1 MSLLP
6 DAAAQIVSFSAASIP
21 ERHRDECLREFHGRI
36 RMRMRIDPHP
46 GHALRYDV
54 RTLMLPDMTC
64 AVASASPVGWAR
76 TSELLADGNDDI
88 MISWNRGG
96 YHLALPGKGDYQT
109 RPGHAVLLSLD
120 RRLAATT
127 NDSRWALVLQVKRSL
142 LAPLVGNIDDLEP
155 DIIGRA
161 QPAHGLLFQ
170 YLRALTHARTPSA
183 LAPMASR
190 HIVDLLA
197 AALGAGYGD
206 APTPGV
212 RAARLA
218 AIKHHIMANLADPA
232 LSAEQVARKFA
243 ISARYVRQ
251 LFAEQGTSFSDYV
264 TDRRLAH
271 IHGCL
276 SDPRQVLRPI
286 GDIAFE
292 AGFIEPSTFYRQ
304 FRRRYRMTPSDVRR
318 HAIGAPSGP

>member
-1 MSLLP
+1 MLP
-6 DAAAQIVSFSAASIP
+6 DAAAQIVSFSAADIP
-21 ERHRDECLREFHGRI
+21 ERHRSECLRDFHGRI
-36 RMRMRIDPHP
+36 RMRMQIDPHP
-46 GHALRYDV
+46 GHALHYDV

-64 AVASASPVGWAR
+64 AVASASPVAWAR

-88 MISWNRGG
+88 MISWNKGG
-96 YHLALPGKGDYQT
+96 YRLALPGRGDYET

-120 RRLAATT
+120 RRLAART

-155 DIIGRA
+155 DVIGRA
-161 QPAHGLLFQ
+161 QPAHRLLFE
-170 YLRALTHARTPSA
+170 YLRLLTHARTPA
-183 LAPMASR
+183 VLAPMASR
-190 HIVDLLA
+190 HILDLLA
-197 AALGAGYGD
+197 ASLGAGHGD
-206 APTPGV
+206 GPAPGV

-218 AIKHHIMANLADPA
+218 AIKRHVAANLADPG

-264 TDRRLAH
+264 TERRLAH

-292 AGFIEPSTFYRQ
+292 AGFIEPSTFYRH
-304 FRRRYRMTPSDVRR
+304 FRRRYQMTPSDVRHR
-318 HAIGAPSGP
+318 AMGGSGIPS